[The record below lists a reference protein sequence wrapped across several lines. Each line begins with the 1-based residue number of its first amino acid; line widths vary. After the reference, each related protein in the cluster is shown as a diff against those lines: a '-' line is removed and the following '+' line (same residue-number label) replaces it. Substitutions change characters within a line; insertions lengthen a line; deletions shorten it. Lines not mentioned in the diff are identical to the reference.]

1 MLGRLS
7 SGSEVLMAT
16 GHKHRLVDGLGECLG
31 PHRSCSHRQGW
42 ARLPGLGRPGGVM
55 AVGGDPLP
63 PATATPLCT
72 CPGAGHGTHV
82 STVAAILGVGT
93 IPIPTS
99 QRRLRLRGVGRRLS
113 QASQPVP
120 TEAGLALGSP
130 DSNAQDPCSV
140 VTACL
145 VFGARCASS
154 KGI

>member
-1 MLGRLS
+1 METPS
-7 SGSEVLMAT
+7 PA
-16 GHKHRLVDGLGECLG
+16 
-31 PHRSCSHRQGW
+31 
-42 ARLPGLGRPGGVM
+42 
-55 AVGGDPLP
+55 
-63 PATATPLCT
+63 PATATLMGT

-82 STVAAILGVGT
+82 STVAAIPGVGT

-99 QRRLRLRGVGRRLS
+99 QRRLRLREVGRRLS

-120 TEAGLALGSP
+120 IEAGLALGSP

-145 VFGARCASS
+145 GFGARCASS